1 MMRRYKLQELL
12 PGAEAFYGRAM
23 GSEHLRP
30 LLRTLGASPAVRDL
44 GGLGEVVVLDF
55 SGLAVAT
62 GSYLKATVLELL
74 LAGAAAAAAG
84 EFKDGERLIDP
95 LNVYPV
101 VAGLNAEIAEEL
113 DVVLRGQQEPRCCLQ
128 ILEEDEG
135 IIASARRLGPLD
147 PVLVETLDHV
157 AVLGRATASELHQQF
172 PQPRPISVTAWNNRL
187 NDLNARRLLRRVRHG
202 RQWTYC
208 ALAREVIH
216 G

>member
-1 MMRRYKLQELL
+1 MQQLQ

-30 LLRTLGASPAVRDL
+30 LLRTLGASPAVRDM
-44 GGLGEVVVLDF
+44 GGLGEVIVLDF
-55 SGLAVAT
+55 SGLALAT

-74 LAGAAAAAAG
+74 LVGAAAATAG

-101 VAGLNAEIAEEL
+101 VAGMNAEIAEEL
-113 DVVLRGQQEPRCCLQ
+113 DVVLRGQEEPRCCLQ
-128 ILEEDEG
+128 LLKEDG
-135 IIASARRLGPLD
+135 DTITSACLLGPLD
-147 PVLVETLDHV
+147 DALLDTLDHV
-157 AVLGRATASELHQQF
+157 ATLGRTTASELHQRF
-172 PQPRPISVTAWNNRL
+172 PQSRPISVTAWNNRL
-187 NDLNARRLLRRVRHG
+187 NDLNARRLLRRVKNG

-208 ALAREVIH
+208 TLAREVIH